1 MDYLYQCLFCELFQ
15 EVVSKMII
23 NHGFLEYYLRVML
36 SDRILVFI
44 VSSFRLYIA
53 SIRSPTHSSS
63 HEQGSHEYP
72 KQVLSWLVCQSYH
85 RFLYSFFFLQLCTVN
100 INETNMDLSWPHFSH
115 IIDAIKSFLLEK
127 CYYDNKEFL
136 QQVLL

>member
-15 EVVSKMII
+15 EVISKMII

-44 VSSFRLYIA
+44 VSSLRLYIA

-72 KQVLSWLVCQSYH
+72 KQVLSVIAQISIQ
-85 RFLYSFFFLQLCTVN
+85 FFFLQLCTVN